1 MLQKRSYWCVAPALI
16 FIGCS
21 ALGNDDEKKSDD
33 DGGSGGTDTSGPSN
47 SSDSG
52 GSDGSGSETT
62 TSGSGNQNTSGGNT
76 GGSGN
81 NTSNSNNN
89 NNNNNNNGGSGG
101 SALATSAVT
110 TGAAGN
116 GWSTTDGA
124 PNGSLVGSVGQTTPG
139 VPGVWE
145 HIDLPAVQSGDLFEG
160 LLNDPARPSDFYF
173 NAGEQG
179 RVNRWWKS
187 TDYGKTW
194 EVINDFSYSGR
205 AWGATIDPNPDRD
218 PETPPTI
225 WSPAGYG
232 DMGAWKSVDGGY
244 TWQQSEAAKA
254 AFAPYN
260 PSGATDLYHIQIL
273 PDDPPNHVLATYHY
287 GFKDNGSGGFGETWD
302 GGETWVVHQPASGMG
317 TSHYV
322 IPVSGTTWVVISQE
336 EGPGMWRTTTAG
348 RVGGTAEQ
356 KFRDGTISPEAWTQ
370 VDPHSHFHGSHQ
382 SIFVDG
388 AWYVPG
394 ITSMKKSTDDG
405 ATWQFVVQQ
414 FNISEVT
421 ATENYFYGSWG
432 NAPSLSRAPRSD
444 ESNWQYIDTP
454 SEMGNGTSPYAMSSG
469 RDPESGQWF
478 VLLGSYNTGLWRYV
492 EP

>member
-1 MLQKRSYWCVAPALI
+1 MLGK
-16 FIGCS
+16 
-21 ALGNDDEKKSDD
+21 DDEEASDD
-33 DGGSGGTDTSGPSN
+33 GESDTGMSEAN
-47 SSDSG
+47 SG
-52 GSDGSGSETT
+52 GS
-62 TSGSGNQNTSGGNT
+62 
-76 GGSGN
+76 
-81 NTSNSNNN
+81 
-89 NNNNNNNGGSGG
+89 GGSGG
-101 SALATSAVT
+101 SASDANTHGNSTTDGSNDAGGSGGSGDGGGAGNNTTSTTAGNSTNGGSGNNGGEGGTTTSAGPVT
-110 TGAAGN
+110 NGAAGN

-124 PNGSLVGSVGQTTPG
+124 PDGSLVGAVSPTTPG
-139 VPGVWE
+139 EPGVWE
-145 HIDLPAVQSGDLFEG
+145 HIDLPGVQAGDLFEG
-160 LLNDPARPSDFYF
+160 LLHDPARPSDFYF
-173 NAGEQG
+173 NTGEAN

-187 TDYGKTW
+187 TDYGATW
-194 EVINDFSYSGR
+194 ELINDFSYNGR
-205 AWGATIDPNPDRD
+205 AWGASIDPNPNRD
-218 PETPPTI
+218 PNTPPTI

-244 TWQQSEAAKA
+244 TWQKSEAAEA
-254 AFAPYN
+254 AFGPYN
-260 PSGATDLYHIQIL
+260 AQGATDLYHIQIL

-287 GFKDNGSGGFGETWD
+287 GFKDNASGGFGETWD
-302 GGETWVVHQPASGMG
+302 GGETWVIHQPASGMG

-382 SIFVDG
+382 SIFLDG

-405 ATWQFVVQQ
+405 ATWQFVVEH

-421 ATENYFYGSWG
+421 ATDKYFYGSWG
-432 NAPSLSRAPRSD
+432 GDPSLSRAPRDD
-444 ESNWQYIDTP
+444 ESAWIANFVEKP
-454 SEMGNGTSPYAMSSG
+454 AGMGSGTSPYAMSSG
-469 RDPESGQWF
+469 FDPDSGHWV
-478 VLLGSYNTGLWRYV
+478 VLMGSYDTGLWRYV

>member
-1 MLQKRSYWCVAPALI
+1 MLQTRSYLCVAPALI

-21 ALGNDDEKKSDD
+21 VLGNDDESKGDD
-33 DGGSGGTDTSGPSN
+33 DGSGGSDTSGPSN
-47 SSDSG
+47 AGSTG
-52 GSDGSGSETT
+52 GSSHSGSESNTAT
-62 TSGSGNQNTSGGNT
+62 NTDGGPNTSSSSTGGTGGNGNSGNGNNGNASSGSGGNAST
-76 GGSGN
+76 AS
-81 NTSNSNNN
+81 
-89 NNNNNNNGGSGG
+89 
-101 SALATSAVT
+101 VMT

-116 GWSTTDGA
+116 GWSSTDGA
-124 PNGSLVGSVGQTTPG
+124 PDGSLVGAVGQTTPG

-145 HIDLPAVQSGDLFEG
+145 HIDLPGVQAGDLFEG
-160 LLNDPARPSDFYF
+160 ILHDPVRPSDFYF
-173 NAGEQG
+173 NTGEQG

-187 TDYGKTW
+187 TDYGATW
-194 EVINDFSYSGR
+194 ELINDFSYSGR
-205 AWGATIDPNPDRD
+205 AWGASIDPNPDRD

-287 GFKDNGSGGFGETWD
+287 GFKDMNAGGLGETWD
-302 GGETWVVHQPASGMG
+302 GGETWVVHLPVSGMG

-322 IPVSGTTWVVISQE
+322 IPISATTWCLINQE
-336 EGPGMWRTTTAG
+336 DGIWRTTTAG
-348 RVGGTAEQ
+348 RVGGTAEE
-356 KFRDGTISPEAWTQ
+356 KYRDGTISTEAWTK
-370 VDPHSHFHGSHQ
+370 VDDLFHFHGSHQ
-382 SIFVDG
+382 SIFLDG

-394 ITSMKKSTDDG
+394 ITSMKKSTDEG
-405 ATWQFVVQQ
+405 ATWQIVVQN

-421 ATENYFYGSWG
+421 ATDNYFYGTWG
-432 NAPSLSRAPRSD
+432 GDPSLSRAPRND
-444 ESNWQYIDTP
+444 EGNWVYDYVEKP
-454 SEMGNGTSPYAMSSG
+454 AGMGSGTSPYAMSSAF
-469 RDPESGQWF
+469 DPESGHWV
-478 VLLGSYNTGLWRYV
+478 VLMGSYDTGLWRYV